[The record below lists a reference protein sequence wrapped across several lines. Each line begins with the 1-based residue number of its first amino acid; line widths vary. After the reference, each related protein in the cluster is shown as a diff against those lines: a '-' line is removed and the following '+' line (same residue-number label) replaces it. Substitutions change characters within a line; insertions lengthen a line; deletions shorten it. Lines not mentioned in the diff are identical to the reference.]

1 MSTAT
6 EYRDLLVEY
15 LPRPI
20 RSERDYR
27 HALRQLEELMVP
39 RPGAARSQLIE
50 VISTLVEQYESRTLP
65 TPSVGPGAMLAHLL
79 EARGMSRAELARQTG
94 ISPATISSAL
104 TGHRGIS
111 KRNAMLLGRQFN
123 VSPAMFLG
131 TAETCTPRG
140 GRSLG

>member
-1 MSTAT
+1 MSTVT

-27 HALRQLEELMVP
+27 HALRQLEQLMVP

-65 TPSVGPGAMLAHLL
+65 TPSISPGAMLAHLL
-79 EARGMSRAELARQTG
+79 EVRQMTRAELARQTG

-104 TGHRGIS
+104 TGNRGIS
-111 KRNAMLLGRQFN
+111 KSNAILLGRQFN
-123 VSPAMFLG
+123 VSPAVFLAG
-131 TAETCTPRG
+131 NGPKG
-140 GRSLG
+140 MN